1 MLAQFTL
8 MKGLWRRGL
17 LKWMLPEI
25 KLLPVPV
32 SPVISMVDSVWASR
46 LMLDMVFCMAGL
58 TEMMWSAL

>member
-8 MKGLWRRGL
+8 MKGHGRRGL

-32 SPVISMVDSVWASR
+32 SPVISWWILVWASR
-46 LMLDMVFCMAGL
+46 LMLTWFLHGGADRK
-58 TEMMWSAL
+58 